1 MPANDASLVD
11 VLRRGRVV
19 VCCGT
24 GGVGKTTTA
33 AALALEAARLGRRA
47 AVVTI
52 DPARRLADALGV
64 GELSNDPQR
73 VPADVLGDA
82 VEGELWALMLDTR
95 TTFDALVTRYAGD
108 ARQAERILA
117 NPFYRNIS
125 GRLSGTQEYMA
136 AEKLFELAHDERF
149 DLVVVDTPPARN
161 ALDFLD
167 APERLTR
174 FLDHRFYRA
183 LMAPTRVY
191 LRAVN
196 VAAQAFLRAVSRV
209 VGGAVIADAVAF
221 FQAFDGMEA
230 GFRTRAAAVDALLR
244 SPDTTYVLVA
254 APRTDAVAEASW
266 FADRL
271 ADLGLAV
278 GALVVNRAHPA
289 FGGVATPPGP
299 GGDGTLAAWWRNL
312 AELQTVA
319 AAERVHVATLAA
331 HLAPAP
337 TVIVPLQ
344 SSDVHD
350 LAGLRVLTASLVGD
364 PLRPEPPATGDPA
377 TGSPAAGGPAAGGP
391 PARATKAAR
400 GSSSGRR
407 RR

>member
-1 MPANDASLVD
+1 MANPHRTPRTAPTAPPPSGLTQ
-11 VLRRGRVV
+11 VLTEGRVV
-19 VCCGT
+19 ICCGT

-64 GELSNDPQR
+64 GELGNEPQR
-73 VPADVLGDA
+73 VPTEVLGDD
-82 VEGELWALMLDTR
+82 VPGELWALMLDTR
-95 TTFDALVTRYAGD
+95 TTFDALVGRYAGD
-108 ARQAERILA
+108 PRQAERILD

-136 AEKLFELAHDERF
+136 AEKLYELTEDDRF

-183 LMAPTRVY
+183 LMAPTRLY

-196 VAAQAFLRAVSRV
+196 VAAQGFLRAVSRV
-209 VGGAVIADAVAF
+209 VGGEVIADAVAF

-230 GFRTRAAAVDALLR
+230 GFRARAAAVDRLLR
-244 SPDTTYVLVA
+244 SPTTTYVLVA

-266 FADRL
+266 FAERL

-278 GALVVNRAHPA
+278 GALVVNRAHPV
-289 FGGVATPPGP
+289 FGPDVAVPDEPAGA
-299 GGDGTLAAWWRNL
+299 LAPWWRNL
-312 AELQTVA
+312 TELRAVAGAEREQVA
-319 AAERVHVATLAA
+319 ALARQV
-331 HLAPAP
+331 APAP
-337 TVIVPLQ
+337 TVTVPLQ
-344 SSDVHD
+344 ARDVHD
-350 LAGLRVLTASLVGD
+350 LAGLRALTGALLGT
-364 PLRPEPPATGDPA
+364 PLTVAAGRGAAPDPA
-377 TGSPAAGGPAAGGP
+377 RDGDGSL
-391 PARATKAAR
+391 RA
-400 GSSSGRR
+400 RR

>member
-1 MPANDASLVD
+1 MADAPDLAA
-11 VLRRGRVV
+11 LLAHGRVI

-64 GELSNDPQR
+64 GELSNEPQR
-73 VPADVLGDA
+73 VPTQVLGDD
-82 VEGELWALMLDTR
+82 VPGELWALMLDTR
-95 TTFDALVTRYAGD
+95 TTFDALVTRYAPD
-108 ARQAERILA
+108 ERQAERILA

-136 AEKLFELAHDERF
+136 AEKLYELTEDDRF
-149 DLVVVDTPPARN
+149 DVVVVDTPPARN

-209 VGGAVIADAVAF
+209 VGGEVIADAIAF

-230 GFRTRAAAVDALLR
+230 GFRARASAVDTLLHD
-244 SPDTTYVLVA
+244 PATVYVLVA
-254 APRTDAVAEASW
+254 APRADAVGEARW

-271 ADLGLAV
+271 ADLGLRV

-289 FGGVATPPGP
+289 FGPGIAPPDGP
-299 GGDGTLAAWWRNL
+299 AGGPAGGAAGGALAPWWQNL
-312 AELQTVA
+312 VELQTVA
-319 AAERVHVATLAA
+319 AAETAQVTALAGHV
-331 HLAPAP
+331 APAP
-337 TVIVPLQ
+337 SVLVPLQ
-344 SSDVHD
+344 ASDVHD
-350 LAGLRVLTASLVGD
+350 LAGLRALAV
-364 PLRPEPPATGDPA
+364 PLLGPALPSITRPATTPP
-377 TGSPAAGGPAAGGP
+377 TPSEGSP
-391 PARATKAAR
+391 T
-400 GSSSGRR
+400 RR
-407 RR
+407 RRR

>member
-1 MPANDASLVD
+1 MAARRAARAAAPTPSARLAEVLASAH
-11 VLRRGRVV
+11 VV

-33 AALALEAARLGRRA
+33 AALALEAARRGRRV

-64 GELSNDPQR
+64 GELTNEPQR
-73 VPADVLGDA
+73 VERPELADA
-82 VEGELWALMLDTR
+82 PGELWALMLDTR
-95 TTFDALVTRYAGD
+95 TTFDDLVARYAGD
-108 ARQAERILA
+108 ERQRDRIYA

-136 AEKLFELAHDERF
+136 AEKLYSLATDDRF

-191 LRAVN
+191 LRAMN
-196 VAAQAFLRAVSRV
+196 VAAQAFLRTVSKV
-209 VGGAVIADAVAF
+209 VGAEVIADAISF

-230 GFRTRAAAVDALLR
+230 GFRSRAASVDELLR
-244 SPDTTYVLVA
+244 APSTTYVLVA
-254 APRTDAVAEASW
+254 APRSDAVAEARW
-266 FADRL
+266 FATRL
-271 ADLGLAV
+271 TELGMAV
-278 GALVVNRAHPA
+278 GALVVNRAHPDPSA
-289 FGGVATPPGP
+289 GLADVPWPASSGVDDPADP
-299 GGDGTLAAWWRNL
+299 LAPWWRNL
-312 AELQTVA
+312 AELHAVATAEAAQVA
-319 AAERVHVATLAA
+319 ALAA
-331 HLAPAP
+331 HVAPAP

-344 SSDVHD
+344 TRDVHD
-350 LAGLRVLTASLVGD
+350 LDGLTALAG
-364 PLRPEPPATGDPA
+364 PLLGPVRAAD
-377 TGSPAAGGPAAGGP
+377 GSPDVSP
-391 PARATKAAR
+391 
-400 GSSSGRR
+400 GRQVR
-407 RR
+407 R

>member
-1 MPANDASLVD
+1 MAATRRARTAPAPASVALGAALADAH
-11 VLRRGRVV
+11 VV

-33 AALALEAARLGRRA
+33 AALALEAARRGRRA

-64 GELSNDPQR
+64 GALTNEPQR
-73 VPADVLGDA
+73 VALADA
-82 VEGELWALMLDTR
+82 TGELWALMLDTR
-95 TTFDALVTRYAGD
+95 TTFDDLVARYATD
-108 ARQAERILA
+108 ERQRDRIYGNA
-117 NPFYRNIS
+117 FYRNIS

-136 AEKLFELAHDERF
+136 AEKLYSLATDDRF

-196 VAAQAFLRAVSRV
+196 VAAQAFLRALSKV

-230 GFRTRAAAVDALLR
+230 GFRTRAAAVDELLR
-244 SPDTTYVLVA
+244 APATTYVLVA
-254 APRTDAVAEASW
+254 APRSDAVAEARW
-266 FADRL
+266 FAERL
-271 ADLGLAV
+271 RGLGMTV
-278 GALVVNRAHPA
+278 GALVVNRAHPDPLA
-289 FGGVATPPGP
+289 GLDPSVLALGSDAAGPLDPWWQNVRELHAVAV
-299 GGDGTLAAWWRNL
+299 
-312 AELQTVA
+312 AEADQVA
-319 AAERVHVATLAA
+319 ALAA
-331 HLAPAP
+331 HVAPAP

-344 SSDVHD
+344 TADVHD
-350 LAGLRVLTASLVGD
+350 LAGLTALAE
-364 PLRPEPPATGDPA
+364 PLLGPAREAPVTAA
-377 TGSPAAGGPAAGGP
+377 TSSGADGSPEA
-391 PARATKAAR
+391 
-400 GSSSGRR
+400 RR

>member
-1 MPANDASLVD
+1 MAVRRAARAAAPTPSARLAEVLASAH
-11 VLRRGRVV
+11 VV

-33 AALALEAARLGRRA
+33 AALALEAARRGRRV

-64 GELSNDPQR
+64 GELTNEPQR
-73 VPADVLGDA
+73 VVRPELADA
-82 VEGELWALMLDTR
+82 PGELWALMLDTR
-95 TTFDALVTRYAGD
+95 TTFDDLVARYAGD
-108 ARQAERILA
+108 ERQRDRIYA

-136 AEKLFELAHDERF
+136 AEKLYSLATDDRF

-191 LRAVN
+191 LRAMN
-196 VAAQAFLRAVSRV
+196 VAAQAFLRTVSKV
-209 VGGAVIADAVAF
+209 VGAEVIADAISF

-230 GFRTRAAAVDALLR
+230 GFRSRAASVDELLR
-244 SPDTTYVLVA
+244 APSTTYVLVA
-254 APRTDAVAEASW
+254 APRADAVAEAQW
-266 FADRL
+266 FATRL
-271 ADLGLAV
+271 IELGMAV
-278 GALVVNRAHPA
+278 GALVVNRAHPDPA
-289 FGGVATPPGP
+289 ADVTG
-299 GGDGTLAAWWRNL
+299 LAWPAGAALEADPLAPWWRNL
-312 AELQTVA
+312 AELHAVA
-319 AAERVHVATLAA
+319 SAEAAQVASLAA
-331 HLAPAP
+331 HVAPAP

-344 SSDVHD
+344 AHDVHD
-350 LAGLRVLTASLVGD
+350 LDGLTALAV
-364 PLRPEPPATGDPA
+364 PLFGPVRAAD
-377 TGSPAAGGPAAGGP
+377 GSPDVSP
-391 PARATKAAR
+391 
-400 GSSSGRR
+400 GRQVR
-407 RR
+407 R